1 VVLPAFGASIH
12 EMKLLAEKGVS
23 IVDTT
28 CPWVSKVWN
37 AVDTHARKVFTS
49 IIHGKYAHEETVA
62 TASFAKTYLVVKDM
76 KEASWVC
83 DYILNGTAT
92 KAEFLEKF
100 KNAHSDGFDPEKD
113 LNAVGI
119 ANQTTML
126 KGETE
131 AIGKLFERTMMEKHG
146 VQNLGEHYLVTDTI
160 CDATQERQDAIYKLV
175 DEKPDIMMIVGG
187 FNSSNTSHLQE
198 ISEDANITSFWVDTA
213 DRIDTENNKI
223 AWRTSYGEM
232 RETENWLPEGK
243 LTIGITSGASTP
255 DKVVED
261 VLEAIF
267 MSKAK
272 TAAGSAR

>member
-1 VVLPAFGASIH
+1 
-12 EMKLLAEKGVS
+12 
-23 IVDTT
+23 
-28 CPWVSKVWN
+28 
-37 AVDTHARKVFTS
+37 VDTHARKEFTS

-92 KAEFLEKF
+92 KEEFMEKF

-113 LNAVGI
+113 LDAVGV

-223 AWRTSYGEM
+223 SWRTSHGEM

-243 LTIGITSGASTP
+243 LTVGITSGASTP

-267 MSKAK
+267 ASKAK
-272 TAAGSAR
+272 TAAGVAR

>member
-1 VVLPAFGASIH
+1 
-12 EMKLLAEKGVS
+12 
-23 IVDTT
+23 
-28 CPWVSKVWN
+28 
-37 AVDTHARKVFTS
+37 VFTS